1 MMELIIQLISFDV
14 MLLFEKVNL
23 DVTIES
29 LQIMSKANQYCKA
42 RLFLNHYNFIYVLIT
57 ALGFWFI

>member
-1 MMELIIQLISFDV
+1 MYYEKTQNIFFTQLICLTFMMELIIQLISFDV

-29 LQIMSKANQYCKA
+29 
-42 RLFLNHYNFIYVLIT
+42 
-57 ALGFWFI
+57 